1 MPIEADI
8 LLAQSADDR
17 GVGVSALGMSWQ
29 IRPPEPIPWALV
41 LVMRASRDLI
51 GKEHLLKVN
60 LEMEDGSPVSP
71 DSLAALVRVEW
82 PYIPE
87 GLTDA
92 GLVSPVVEG
101 LAFNLLPVPLEESQE
116 FRFRLWVDQETRD
129 HWVAPF
135 RTTEAS

>member
-8 LLAQSADDR
+8 LLAQSAQDQ
-17 GVGVSALGMSWQ
+17 GGGVSALGMGWQ

-41 LVMRASRDLI
+41 LVMKASRDLI
-51 GKEHLLKVN
+51 GTEYLLRVN
-60 LEMEDGSPVSP
+60 LEMEDGSSVQE
-71 DSLAALVRVEW
+71 DSMAAFVRVEW
-82 PYIPE
+82 PYIPD
-87 GLTDA
+87 GLTDE
-92 GLVSPVVEG
+92 GFISPVVQG
-101 LAFNLLPVPLEESQE
+101 LAFNLLPVPLEPNQE